1 MTNTTQTSS
10 IPVSIFTGE
19 NYDYWSVKMKTFF
32 GSQDL
37 WDIVEEGFIA
47 PTDTLTLTAAQKK
60 ELKENKQKDSR
71 ALYILQQAVGDVIFP
86 RIMNATNVK
95 DAWRMEK
102 HLVYLR
108 SFFKNIRLLPSTLCL
123 IL

>member
-1 MTNTTQTSS
+1 
-10 IPVSIFTGE
+10 
-19 NYDYWSVKMKTFF
+19 MKTFF

-95 DAWRMEK
+95 DAW
-102 HLVYLR
+102 
-108 SFFKNIRLLPSTLCL
+108 STL
-123 IL
+123 